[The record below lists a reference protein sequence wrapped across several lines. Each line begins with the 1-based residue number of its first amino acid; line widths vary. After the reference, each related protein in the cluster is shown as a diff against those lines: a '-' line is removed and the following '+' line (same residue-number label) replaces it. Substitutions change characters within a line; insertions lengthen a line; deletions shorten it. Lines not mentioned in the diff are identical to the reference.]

1 MTNISTTP
9 TVLIAGAS
17 RGLGLGLV
25 TEYLARGWQVIATE
39 RRPGASAGLAALAAR
54 DGAKLRIEALDIED
68 ARSIAAFG
76 ATLTGVTLDLLF
88 VNAGVSDAPDQT
100 VGQIS
105 SEEFAHVFGANVLG
119 PMRLIET
126 LSQGVAPRGV
136 IAVMSSALGSLTLD
150 PPAGYEVYSASKA
163 ALNRLMRTYAL
174 RAGDRTLLAMM
185 PGWVRTDMGGEAAP
199 LDVETSVKGL
209 ADAIAARSTKPGLS
223 FVNYENADLPW

>member
-9 TVLIAGAS
+9 IALIAGAS

-68 ARSIAAFG
+68 ATSIAALG
-76 ATLTGVTLDLLF
+76 AALTGVTLDLLF

-126 LSQGVAPRGV
+126 LSSPGVASRGV

-209 ADAIAARSTKPGLS
+209 ADAIAARSAKPGLS
-223 FVNYENADLPW
+223 FVN